1 MDGVVVARAGCR
13 RQRLRA
19 DRAGVGARRLAG
31 TAVRVSARART
42 RGDDQRR
49 RTHARLVRH
58 PRRQP
63 RQPRRRSRRGAV
75 DPPGGSAD
83 RARSRARGA
92 ALAGSAGGLLAGR
105 RDCAGRGVASQ
116 PAAGRP
122 GRAVGVPADDRTR
135 GERHHRAGD
144 RAAVVHGP
152 RRARSRRAL
161 CRRGIQC
168 RRPAPARFFHRV
180 APLSDAALGVRGGG
194 RRPRRVVDAAV
205 HGRLMTQ
212 SAAEQA
218 RASEPWLPDLCRLPR
233 LATMF
238 GVAELVVLV
247 LALAPDGGA
256 RWNPQRF
263 VSASGF
269 ALWLALTIA
278 VLLCA
283 SRRQVS
289 RLPVAL
295 GSLVAVAGAAFV
307 AVLGAAMLHQL
318 DRSLGYHL
326 VPASVHLVQFAL
338 GSGAIAALITAVVLR
353 YLYVIDGWQAQVR
366 ASARA
371 EIDALQARI
380 KPHFLF
386 NSMNTIAGLVRHDP
400 VVAERAV
407 LDLSDLFRAA
417 LDAGESDST
426 LAEEVELAE
435 RYLSIEALRLG
446 PRLQVAW
453 RRTEP
458 LPWRQPLPRL
468 VLQPLVENAVLHGVS
483 RRPQGG
489 TIEIDIVADGGVLRL
504 AVRNPAP
511 PPREGDG
518 SCGAQHA
525 QRSIG
530 HRLAYAFGPRAGM
543 TAAWDAGYYR
553 CELKVPITGE
563 RALNDA

>member
-1 MDGVVVARAGCR
+1 
-13 RQRLRA
+13 
-19 DRAGVGARRLAG
+19 
-31 TAVRVSARART
+31 
-42 RGDDQRR
+42 
-49 RTHARLVRH
+49 
-58 PRRQP
+58 
-63 RQPRRRSRRGAV
+63 
-75 DPPGGSAD
+75 
-83 RARSRARGA
+83 
-92 ALAGSAGGLLAGR
+92 
-105 RDCAGRGVASQ
+105 
-116 PAAGRP
+116 
-122 GRAVGVPADDRTR
+122 
-135 GERHHRAGD
+135 
-144 RAAVVHGP
+144 
-152 RRARSRRAL
+152 
-161 CRRGIQC
+161 
-168 RRPAPARFFHRV
+168 
-180 APLSDAALGVRGGG
+180 
-194 RRPRRVVDAAV
+194 
-205 HGRLMTQ
+205 MTDL
-212 SAAEQA
+212 

-295 GSLVAVAGAAFV
+295 GSLVAVAGAALV
-307 AVLGAAMLHQL
+307 AMLGAAMLYQL
-318 DRSLGYHL
+318 DRSLGYDL
-326 VPASVHLVQFAL
+326 VPITVRLAQFAF
-338 GSGAIAALITAVVLR
+338 GSAAIAALIAAVVLR

-371 EIDALQARI
+371 EVDALQARI

-386 NSMNTIAGLVRHDP
+386 NSMNTIAGLVRRDP
-400 VVAERAV
+400 AVAERAV

-417 LDAGESDST
+417 LDAGESDSS

-435 RYLSIEALRLG
+435 RYLAIEALRLG

-453 RRTEP
+453 RKLEP

-483 RRPQGG
+483 RLPAGG
-489 TIEIDIVADGGVLRL
+489 TVEIELAAEAGLLRL
-504 AVRNPAP
+504 TVRNPAP
-511 PPREGDG
+511 PPHTGDG
-518 SCGAQHA
+518 SSGGAQHA

-543 TAAWDAGYYR
+543 TTAWAAGYYR
-553 CELKVPITGE
+553 CDLKVPIAGE
-563 RALNDA
+563 HERDEG